1 VMETSDIYPKLNFN
15 VSSESEHSFKFIIW
29 LNPKMHTDQFENT
42 FFFA

>member
-15 VSSESEHSFKFIIW
+15 VSSDSEHSFEFIIW
-29 LNPKMHTDQFENT
+29 LNPKMHWPNWKY